1 MVNLEL
7 AQRQNSE
14 CCFGR
19 LVGKIT
25 EGNQALSLGNLKCF
39 NWHENW
45 EFYSTLADQLQYWNF
60 LKKVYRRIFV
70 WSLFSWK

>member
-1 MVNLEL
+1 MANLEKL

-25 EGNQALSLGNLKCF
+25 ESKQVPSLGNLKCF
-39 NWHENW
+39 NGHENW
-45 EFYSTLADQLQYWNF
+45 EF
-60 LKKVYRRIFV
+60 
-70 WSLFSWK
+70 

>member
-25 EGNQALSLGNLKCF
+25 EGKQALSLGNLKCF
-39 NWHENW
+39 NGHENW
-45 EFYSTLADQLQYWNF
+45 EFYSTLINCSTE
-60 LKKVYRRIFV
+60 IF
-70 WSLFSWK
+70 

>member
-1 MVNLEL
+1 MVHLEKL

-25 EGNQALSLGNLKCF
+25 ESNQAPSLGNLKCF
-39 NWHENW
+39 SGHENW
-45 EFYSTLADQLQYWNF
+45 EF
-60 LKKVYRRIFV
+60 
-70 WSLFSWK
+70 